1 MQTWTLL
8 IDPNLSKDKVKRWA
22 LADVFINRLMCCI
35 WWLAAILDCIWYTSF
50 FLCVLLTFKSSRHIN
65 RGVHQIFLY
74 YFHNSIRSLPSIF
87 SRGLLP
93 SQVFMLFFF
102 SFLSFLFLCEYS
114 TSPCSVFSYVLLH
127 CFSTLLEQIHRIL
140 CFTLLVSQPK
150 RGCGIISGAPNKL
163 HD

>member
-1 MQTWTLL
+1 MSSCKCIHKEIDVLYLTHSSYFRWYL
-8 IDPNLSKDKVKRWA
+8 I
-22 LADVFINRLMCCI
+22 
-35 WWLAAILDCIWYTSF
+35 YEF
-50 FLCVLLTFKSSRHIN
+50 FLCVLLTFKSSSHIN

-87 SRGLLP
+87 SRGLLSP
-93 SQVFMLFFF
+93 QIFMLFFF

-163 HD
+163 RD